1 MDFNPDRRVR
11 MAVQAFVVEV
21 DSISEWQDC
30 AVTVGGLVPVL
41 DPHT

>member
-1 MDFNPDRRVR
+1 MDFNPDPRVR
-11 MAVQAFVVEV
+11 RVQAFVVEV

-30 AVTVGGLVPVL
+30 AVTAGGLVPVL